1 MNAGMTVLAAQ
12 SREVKRGK
20 FKGTRIGPVT
30 LRPPH
35 TAAYTRIVCM
45 TGTAPY
51 LVDCR
56 DDADRALGV
65 RNQRTL
71 HPVTREEDDAERLA
85 RRLER
90 GKATALTGTRHR
102 TKKVRS
108 GAAGKA
114 AVGVAAVEAT
124 SQVADGV
131 IGAAVPDRVDQV
143 ASDTSPAPG
152 ADEAPVSATPAASSQ
167 TKDDAKEA
175 RGDAQQVPEP
185 ELIQMDLED
194 SDTSGAAEPTA
205 A

>member
-1 MNAGMTVLAAQ
+1 
-12 SREVKRGK
+12 
-20 FKGTRIGPVT
+20 
-30 LRPPH
+30 
-35 TAAYTRIVCM
+35 M